1 MMTERTGEQRMH
13 KKSRGIGVVALMPL
27 VVFVMNSPKGMVAV
41 LPIARRS
48 KLPVDA
54 DVALPFFMPVAAK
67 GALEIVDD
75 AQSGI

>member
-1 MMTERTGEQRMH
+1 
-13 KKSRGIGVVALMPL
+13 MPL

-48 KLPVDA
+48 ELPVDA
-54 DVALPFFMPVAAK
+54 DVALPLCMPAAAK

>member
-1 MMTERTGEQRMH
+1 
-13 KKSRGIGVVALMPL
+13 MPL

-48 KLPVDA
+48 ELPVDA

-67 GALEIVDD
+67 GALEIVND